1 MLLKFHGHCKYPS
14 SHIPLLFSCPEATAV
29 YSHNWEQRFLAP
41 MQSST
46 HPEKY
51 FLTINKKKIM
61 FFFFKLSQSEYGM
74 HLYNTP
80 RAGGYYWNK
89 FYFFGEVEDNSEEK
103 KCLNVRQK
111 LETRNSKI
119 LKTWNS
125 LTLSL
130 AHSPALSLF
139 HSLIHSL
146 STYWTTFVFMSM
158 LKSHILTFSHSLT
171 LTLSHSL
178 ILSFTLSWHAEQ
190 FLFSCLC
197 S

>member
-74 HLYNTP
+74 HLYNPP

-111 LETRNSKI
+111 LGTRNFFQCF
-119 LKTWNS
+119 
-125 LTLSL
+125 LTLCEIFMALNSQANKIGSFSL
-130 AHSPALSLF
+130 PPLLQNPHDWFFSFIFFSRGWLISPLQIESG
-139 HSLIHSL
+139 
-146 STYWTTFVFMSM
+146 
-158 LKSHILTFSHSLT
+158 
-171 LTLSHSL
+171 
-178 ILSFTLSWHAEQ
+178 
-190 FLFSCLC
+190 
-197 S
+197 